1 MGNKEEK
8 NEDVVTT
15 ETEVTEL
22 EAEESNMLIK
32 FRNPYVFEGT
42 TYNEL
47 DLTPLQNMTAEDMIA
62 VNKRMSKGV
71 FDADAQPE
79 LTLEYAL
86 LMASRAT
93 KLPIEFFY
101 RLPAKEAIKVKNRV
115 VIFFFG

>member
-15 ETEVTEL
+15 ETELKTE
-22 EAEESNMLIK
+22 EVNMVVK
-32 FRNPYVFEGT
+32 FKKPYVFEGT

-47 DLTPLQNMTAEDMIA
+47 DLTPLNDMTAEDMIA
-62 VNKRMSKGV
+62 VNKRMSRGA
-71 FDADAQPE
+71 FDAEAQPE
-79 LTLEYAL
+79 LTLEFAL
-86 LMASRAT
+86 FMASRAT

-101 RLPAKEAIKVKNRV
+101 RLPAKEGVKIKNRV